1 MAIYLDG
8 MDQEKT
14 DIPRLPSIDIREYG
28 TSMKV
33 R

>member
-8 MDQEKT
+8 MDQKKT
-14 DIPRLPSIDIREYG
+14 DLPQVPGIDEAKQ
-28 TSMKV
+28 MKC